1 MHIYPLFFQKLVENC
16 SGNCFDS
23 TIVQELKKQTLKG
36 LETRFS
42 PSAVHLV
49 GLFFNPPYKEMFFL
63 SEEKREQV
71 GATVK
76 AMIVDIQSKQSV
88 QQSPENQAIVTNA
101 NAFSKFMDLNC
112 SKKRKIEK
120 NAEELEIDKY
130 LAMTVSC
137 DTNVL
142 DFWKQ
147 NKSLKSLQALAR
159 NILNIPVS
167 SATSER
173 FFPRLALF

>member
-1 MHIYPLFFQKLVENC
+1 M
-16 SGNCFDS
+16 
-23 TIVQELKKQTLKG
+23 
-36 LETRFS
+36 
-42 PSAVHLV
+42 SA
-49 GLFFNPPYKEMFFL
+49 
-63 SEEKREQV
+63 EKREQV
-71 GATVK
+71 RATVK

-130 LAMTVSC
+130 LAMIVSC

-167 SATSER
+167 SATSEG
-173 FFPRLALF
+173 FFSTSGIILNEKRTRLTSSNLDKILFLHKNMYLNE